1 CRSFRSLS
9 LEEIEKECRNR
20 RLSPSPPLSR
30 NLRALTGGASLPSH
44 GLHLRWDGF
53 LRPLSRVPPDNAVLW
68 PESFRGGCSF
78 GVPSPRYRM
87 KRNSPASPSARIR
100 AATTNS
106 SLRRLILSIR
116 AFGGSRNDLNNK
128 PVRQN
133 RRPKNFPMSRQCVTV
148 RHSRN

>member
-1 CRSFRSLS
+1 MHRAAAVHRSLQFRFGYRLCRSFRSLS
-9 LEEIEKECRNR
+9 LEEIEKGCRNR

-87 KRNSPASPSARIR
+87 KRQSPASPSARIR
-100 AATTNS
+100 AATKNP
-106 SLRRLILSIR
+106 SLQ
-116 AFGGSRNDLNNK
+116 FGSTSGRER
-128 PVRQN
+128 V
-133 RRPKNFPMSRQCVTV
+133 CTAEII
-148 RHSRN
+148 